1 MSDRYLTIPIEKTTI
16 SNDKSKSARPVG
28 TQYYR
33 PTYYPNI
40 TVTAQDNYIITKSTD
55 RLDLIAQDFY
65 GDSTYWWIIA
75 AANNLE
81 GDSLFPGE
89 GTQIRVPGNLSL
101 ALAEYNENNSVI
113 TS

>member
-1 MSDRYLTIPIEKTTI
+1 MSDRYLVIPVEKTTI
-16 SNDKSKSARPVG
+16 SDDKSKSARPVG

-40 TVTAQDNYIITKSTD
+40 TVTEQDSYIITKGTD

-81 GDSLFPGE
+81 GDTLFPGE
-89 GTQIRVPGNLSL
+89 GAQIRIPSNISL
-101 ALAEYNENNSVI
+101 ALAEYNQENSS
-113 TS
+113 TSY

>member
-1 MSDRYLTIPIEKTTI
+1 MSDRYLIIPIEKTTI
-16 SNDKSKSARPVG
+16 SDDKSKSARPVG
-28 TQYYR
+28 TQYYL

-40 TVTAQDNYIITKSTD
+40 TVTEQDSYIITKGTD

-89 GTQIRVPGNLSL
+89 GSQIRIPSNISL
-101 ALAEYNENNSVI
+101 ALAEYNQENST
-113 TS
+113 TSY